1 MIGFQAIFP
10 HTRLTQQTI
19 ERGRMA
25 FILPGRF

>member
-1 MIGFQAIFP
+1 MNGFQAFLP
-10 HTRLTQQTI
+10 HTRLTRQTI